1 MHAAVFPS
9 HVPHALDLALL
20 SIGVLGFRHGFDYD
34 HLAAITDITAS
45 QQGGMRRAMAM
56 GFAYISGHA
65 ATVAVLASVAIL
77 SRLSLPAGFDRWT
90 ERLVGLTLVVLG
102 CYVLG
107 SFARLLR
114 RGPHTHGPGGGHAHR
129 MPTRITLL
137 INGVLWLVWRIRQSF
152 SHRPVPRRRVFADG
166 YGGRS
171 SFVVGVIHGL
181 GAETPSQILLFLLTA
196 NLGGMAKG
204 FLGLGVFLAGLVVM
218 NTLMC
223 ATATGVFGAG
233 RERPRLMRTATLLTA
248 AYSLAVGILFLA
260 GGAPLLPVLG

>member
-1 MHAAVFPS
+1 MHAATLPS
-9 HVPHALDLALL
+9 HVSHALDLALL

-45 QQGGMRRAMAM
+45 QQGGLGRSMAM
-56 GFAYISGHA
+56 GFAYILGHA
-65 ATVAVLASVAIL
+65 ATVAVLASLAIL

-107 SFARLLR
+107 SFLRLM
-114 RGPHTHGPGGGHAHR
+114 RGGHVHGPDDAHHHP

-137 INGVLWLVWRIRQSF
+137 INGVLWLVWRIRQSL
-152 SHRPVPRRRVFADG
+152 SRTPVPRRRVFADG
-166 YGGRS
+166 YGGKS

-181 GAETPSQILLFLLTA
+181 GAETPSQILLFLLAA

-204 FLGLGVFLAGLVVM
+204 FLGLGVFLAGLIIM

-223 ATATGVFGAG
+223 ATAAGVFGAG
-233 RERPRLMRTATLLTA
+233 RQRPRLMRMATLLTA

-260 GGAPLLPVLG
+260 GGASLLPVLG

>member
-1 MHAAVFPS
+1 MHAVAVPF
-9 HVPHALDLALL
+9 HTNHALDLALL

-45 QQGGMRRAMAM
+45 QQGGLRRSMSM
-56 GFAYISGHA
+56 GFAYIAGHA
-65 ATVAVLASVAIL
+65 ATVAVLASLAIL

-107 SFARLLR
+107 SFVRLMR
-114 RGPHTHGPGGGHAHR
+114 RGHAHGADAGHQHR
-129 MPTRITLL
+129 MPTRVTVL
-137 INGVLWLVWRIRQSF
+137 INGLLWLVWRIRQSF
-152 SHRPVPRRRVFADG
+152 SRTPVPRRRVFADG

-171 SFVVGVIHGL
+171 SFVVGIIHGL
-181 GAETPSQILLFLLTA
+181 GAETPSQILLFLLAA

-204 FLGLGVFLAGLVVM
+204 FLGLGVFLAGLMVM

-223 ATATGVFGAG
+223 AAAAGVFGAG
-233 RERPRLMRTATLLTA
+233 RQHPRLMRMATLLTA

-260 GGAPLLPVLG
+260 GGASLLPVLG